1 MLSGARISLDI
12 HSDTIL
18 FHGTEESASSKLLYG
33 KVRLH
38 VKSKTRIRSLYANVS
53 GISSY
58 GFVNENYE
66 SPSFNVN
73 NCYAS
78 KSQIL
83 DHKEVLFESYESNGS
98 LFLPKTYEFSF
109 IIKMEG
115 SLPATVYTEYGKT
128 EYKLKVVLEKAN
140 ILSMN
145 VSKSI
150 PIYVRRIIDIDQL
163 VSPPVAPPQPLIEAV
178 DDLLPAF
185 TSTPTQLSS
194 SSLITSPVSSPISS
208 PSASFADLPSTINHN
223 SSAPAF
229 SPTPSVDSSLPRLI
243 SKSFDNKLH
252 LKIYTN
258 SSIYTTEQQLKISV
272 ELFPLHES
280 VRVISIGS
288 VFNESVSIKSLS
300 STTGQVIASKRYLRI
315 INSVHKNLSSFQ
327 SVSKNE
333 FFSSNSYE
341 MLLQTSSSHK
351 SAQLDI
357 ENSIFKVS
365 HYVKLY
371 CIIDFEGKREKLFS
385 VFPVFIVPNEYF
397 TEFNNLPL
405 YSPSE
410 PNAQINLLPPAYSE

>member
-38 VKSKTRIRSLYANVS
+38 IKSKTRIRSLYANVS

-66 SPSFNVN
+66 SPSFNIN

-83 DHKEVLFESYESNGS
+83 DHKEVLFESSESNGS

-150 PIYVRRIIDIDQL
+150 PIYVRRIIDIGQL
-163 VSPPVAPPQPLIEAV
+163 VSPPISSPQPLIQAV

-185 TSTPTQLSS
+185 TSPSAQPSPS
-194 SSLITSPVSSPISS
+194 PIVSPVSSPSSS
-208 PSASFADLPSTINHN
+208 PSTSFADLPSSVNHN
-223 SSAPAF
+223 SPAPAF
-229 SPTPSVDSSLPRLI
+229 SPLPSVDSSLPRLI
-243 SKSFDNKLH
+243 SKSFDDKLH

-258 SSIYTTEQQLKISV
+258 SSIYTTEQQLKLSV
-272 ELFPLHES
+272 EVFPLHES

-300 STTGQVIASKRYLRI
+300 TTTGQVVASKRYLRI

-327 SVSKNE
+327 TVSKNG

-357 ENSIFKVS
+357 ENNVFKVS

-371 CIIDFEGKREKLFS
+371 CIIEFEGKREKLFTL
-385 VFPVFIVPNEYF
+385 FPVFIVPNEYF

-410 PNAQINLLPPAYSE
+410 PYAQINLLPPAYSE